1 MVSQDQRCEVS
12 VGKSYEQLDEK
23 LIDFIGRQ
31 HVFFVGTA
39 PNDPEGHLNISPKG
53 LDTFRILGPRTV
65 AYQDLTGSGIETVAH
80 LRENRRMTIMFC
92 AFEGAPMILRLYG
105 RGRVIEP
112 GDSEWDDLV
121 EGFPGQPGTRSV
133 VVLEV
138 DRIAD
143 SCGFAV
149 PVYEYRRERTQL
161 ADWSSRKGPLGLE
174 QYKAAK
180 NRKSIDGLDGLR
192 RLKSPE

>member
-1 MVSQDQRCEVS
+1 M
-12 VGKSYEQLDEK
+12 GKPYEQLDEK

-31 HVFFVGTA
+31 HVFFVGST
-39 PNDPEGHLNISPKG
+39 PNDPDGHLNISPKG

-65 AYQDLTGSGIETVAH
+65 AYQDLAGSGIETVAH
-80 LRENRRMTIMFC
+80 LRENRRLTIMFC
-92 AFEGAPMILRLYG
+92 AFEGAPMILRLHG
-105 RGRVIEP
+105 RGRIVEP
-112 GDSEWDDLV
+112 GDPEWDDLV
-121 EGFPGQPGTRSV
+121 ERFPSQPGTRSV
-133 VVLEV
+133 VVLDL

-161 ADWSSRKGPLGLE
+161 ADWSRHKGPAGLE

-180 NRKSIDGLDGLR
+180 NRNSIDGLDGLR
-192 RLKSPE
+192 RLKSLE